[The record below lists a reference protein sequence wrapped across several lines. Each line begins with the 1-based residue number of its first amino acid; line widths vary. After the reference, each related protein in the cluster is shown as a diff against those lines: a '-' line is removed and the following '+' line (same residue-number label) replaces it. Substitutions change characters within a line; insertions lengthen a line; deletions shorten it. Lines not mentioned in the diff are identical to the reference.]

1 MATLVYRKY
10 RPSRY
15 KVGLPFEINVLCTTN
30 SKHYFMKL
38 SLRPALALL
47 LGTALAASLSSCD
60 YKYSPGENT
69 QFHHGF
75 SNPPGWHSY
84 DVNRDSIN
92 NQQRV
97 ELASGEGS
105 ATAIKNGTVQ
115 DQLNSAPA
123 GKSATGGQTASGQMG
138 GTEQAQEK
146 K

>member
-1 MATLVYRKY
+1 
-10 RPSRY
+10 
-15 KVGLPFEINVLCTTN
+15 
-30 SKHYFMKL
+30 MKL

-60 YKYSPGENT
+60 YKWSPGENT

-75 SNPPGWHSY
+75 TNPPGWHSS

-97 ELASGEGS
+97 EPASGEGS

-115 DQLNSAPA
+115 DKLNSAPA
-123 GKSATGGQTASGQMG
+123 GSNATGGQTASGMLGPVDQV
-138 GTEQAQEK
+138 QPK

>member
-1 MATLVYRKY
+1 
-10 RPSRY
+10 
-15 KVGLPFEINVLCTTN
+15 
-30 SKHYFMKL
+30 MKL

-60 YKYSPGENT
+60 YHWSPGENT

-75 SNPPGWHSY
+75 SNPPGWHTA

-92 NQQRV
+92 NQPK
-97 ELASGEGS
+97 ATTPIGEGS

-115 DQLNSAPA
+115 DKLNSAPA
-123 GKSATGGQTASGQMG
+123 GASATGGQTASGQMG
-138 GTEQAQEK
+138 TTDQAQDK